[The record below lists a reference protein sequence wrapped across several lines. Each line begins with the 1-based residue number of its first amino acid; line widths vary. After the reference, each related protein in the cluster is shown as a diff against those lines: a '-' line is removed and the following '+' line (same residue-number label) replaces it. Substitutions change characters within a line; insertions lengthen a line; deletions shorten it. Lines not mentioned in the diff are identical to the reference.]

1 MTDCG
6 KLPNL
11 IIYIQ
16 HNFDYIVHNTV
27 GVRQHGGND
36 VGGMGN
42 AYVNA
47 LGKKQV

>member
-1 MTDCG
+1 M
-6 KLPNL
+6 
-11 IIYIQ
+11 
-16 HNFDYIVHNTV
+16 

-47 LGKKQV
+47 LGKKQVWDKYGSGASLPRDGINWNH